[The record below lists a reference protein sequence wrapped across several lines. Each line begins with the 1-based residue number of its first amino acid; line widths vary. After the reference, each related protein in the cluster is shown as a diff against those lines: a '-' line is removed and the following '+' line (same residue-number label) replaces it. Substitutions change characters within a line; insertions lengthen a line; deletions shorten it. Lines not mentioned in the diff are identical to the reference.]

1 MGFFH
6 LGEATMKGKHILLGC
21 ALATLSA
28 NVIAADKAGRG
39 YVGAGYT
46 MLTVSPE
53 GGPDLDLSALG
64 VRGGYYFN
72 KYFSV
77 EGRLAIGVG
86 DDSITETVFDPVL
99 GFITGTLTTSLD
111 YSLGVYAVGHIPVTE
126 QFQLYGLAGFTQ
138 HSVNL
143 EVCVTGF
150 GCDDESYD
158 DSDLSFGVGA
168 EFDMTKNLSL
178 GVEYVSYFTD
188 GEIEDLKY
196 DTDGLGITLN
206 YIF

>member
-1 MGFFH
+1 
-6 LGEATMKGKHILLGC
+6 MKGKFILLGC
-21 ALATLSA
+21 ALAALSA
-28 NVIAADKAGRG
+28 NAVAADKTGRG

-77 EGRLAIGVG
+77 EGRLAFGVG
-86 DDSITETVFDPVL
+86 DDSVSEVVDIGFGPETA
-99 GFITGTLTTSLD
+99 TLTFDLD
-111 YSLGVYAVGHIPVTE
+111 YSLGVYAVGHIPLTD
-126 QFQLYGLAGFTQ
+126 QFQLYGLIGFTQ
-138 HSVNL
+138 HEITVDASIPSL
-143 EVCVTGF
+143 GSGSEGF
-150 GCDDESYD
+150 D

-168 EFDMTKNLSL
+168 EFDMTRNLSL
-178 GVEYVSYFTD
+178 GLEYVSYFTD
-188 GEIEDLKY
+188 GDIDGLKY

>member
-1 MGFFH
+1 
-6 LGEATMKGKHILLGC
+6 MKGKHILLGC
-21 ALATLSA
+21 ALAALSA
-28 NVIAADKAGRG
+28 NAMAADKTGRS

-77 EGRLAIGVG
+77 EGRLAFGVG
-86 DDSITETVFDPVL
+86 DDSVSEVVDIGFGPETA
-99 GFITGTLTTSLD
+99 TLTFDLD
-111 YSLGVYAVGHIPVTE
+111 YSLGVYAVGHIPLTE
-126 QFQLYGLAGFTQ
+126 QFQLYGLVGFTQ
-138 HSVNL
+138 H
-143 EVCVTGF
+143 EVTVSASIPSLGSDSEGF
-150 GCDDESYD
+150 D

-188 GEIEDLKY
+188 GDIDGLKY

>member
-1 MGFFH
+1 
-6 LGEATMKGKHILLGC
+6 MKAKHVLLAC
-21 ALATLSA
+21 ALVALSGNA
-28 NVIAADKAGRG
+28 VAADKTGRG

-77 EGRLAIGVG
+77 EGRLAFGVG
-86 DDSITETVFDPVL
+86 DDSVSEVIDIGFGPETA
-99 GFITGTLTTSLD
+99 TLTFDLD
-111 YSLGVYAVGHIPVTE
+111 YSLGVYAVGHIPLTE
-126 QFQLYGLAGFTQ
+126 QFQLYGLVGFTK
-138 HSVNL
+138 HEITVDASIPSL
-143 EVCVTGF
+143 GSDSESF
-150 GCDDESYD
+150 DDN
-158 DSDLSFGVGA
+158 DLSFGVGA

-188 GEIEDLKY
+188 GDIDGLKY

>member
-1 MGFFH
+1 
-6 LGEATMKGKHILLGC
+6 MKGKHILLAC
-21 ALATLSA
+21 SLLAFSA
-28 NVIAADKAGRG
+28 AATAEADKTGRG

-77 EGRLAIGVG
+77 EGRLAFGVG
-86 DDSITETVFDPVL
+86 DDSVSEVIDIGFGPETA
-99 GFITGTLTTSLD
+99 TLTFDLD
-111 YSLGVYAVGHIPVTE
+111 YSLGVYAVGHIPLTE
-126 QFQLYGLAGFTQ
+126 QFQLYGLVGITK
-138 HSVNL
+138 H
-143 EVCVTGF
+143 EVTVDAFIPSLGGGSESF
-150 GCDDESYD
+150 DDN
-158 DSDLSFGVGA
+158 DLSFGVGA

-188 GEIEDLKY
+188 GDIDGLKY
-196 DTDGLGITLN
+196 DTDGLGITVN

>member
-1 MGFFH
+1 
-6 LGEATMKGKHILLGC
+6 MKGKHILLAC
-21 ALATLSA
+21 SLLAFSA
-28 NVIAADKAGRG
+28 AATAEADKTGRG

-77 EGRLAIGVG
+77 EGRLAFGVG
-86 DDSITETVFDPVL
+86 DDSVSEVIDIGFGPETA
-99 GFITGTLTTSLD
+99 TLTISLD
-111 YSLGVYAVGHIPVTE
+111 YSVGVYAVGHIPLTE
-126 QFQLYGLAGFTQ
+126 QFQLYGLVGITK
-138 HSVNL
+138 H
-143 EVCVTGF
+143 EVTVDAFIPSLGGGSESF
-150 GCDDESYD
+150 DDN
-158 DSDLSFGVGA
+158 DLSFGVGA

-188 GEIEDLKY
+188 GDIDGLKY
-196 DTDGLGITLN
+196 DTDGLGITVN

>member
-1 MGFFH
+1 
-6 LGEATMKGKHILLGC
+6 MKGKYILLGC
-21 ALATLSA
+21 ALAALSA

-77 EGRLAIGVG
+77 EGRFAFGVG
-86 DDSITETVFDPVL
+86 DDSLSVIGDIGFGPEPLSLTFD
-99 GFITGTLTTSLD
+99 LD
-111 YSLGVYAVGHIPVTE
+111 YSIGVYAVGHIPLTE
-126 QFQLYGLAGFTQ
+126 QFQLYGLVGITQ
-138 HSVNL
+138 HEVTIEACAASV
-143 EVCVTGF
+143 
-150 GCDDESYD
+150 GCDSEGFD
-158 DSDLSFGVGA
+158 DSDLGFGVGA
-168 EFDMTKNLSL
+168 EFDMTRNLSL
-178 GVEYVSYFTD
+178 GVEYVAYFTD
-188 GEIEDLKY
+188 AEFEDLGFKY

>member
-1 MGFFH
+1 
-6 LGEATMKGKHILLGC
+6 MKGKYILLGC
-21 ALATLSA
+21 TLLAFSA
-28 NVIAADKAGRG
+28 AATAEADKTGRG

-53 GGPDLDLSALG
+53 GGSDLDLSALG

-77 EGRLAIGVG
+77 EGRLAFGVG
-86 DDSITETVFDPVL
+86 DDSQNLGTVTDPVFGPISLEETVE
-99 GFITGTLTTSLD
+99 LD
-111 YSLGVYAVGHIPVTE
+111 YSIGVYAVGHIPLTE
-126 QFQLYGLAGFTQ
+126 QFQLYGLVGFTQ
-138 HSVNL
+138 HEITDTVCGTAINL
-143 EVCVTGF
+143 GITECLSDSF
-150 GCDDESYD
+150 D

-188 GEIEDLKY
+188 GDIEGLKY

>member
-1 MGFFH
+1 
-6 LGEATMKGKHILLGC
+6 MKGKHILLGC

-28 NVIAADKAGRG
+28 NAIAADKTGRG

-77 EGRLAIGVG
+77 EGRLAFGVG
-86 DDSITETVFDPVL
+86 DDSVSEVIDIGFGPETA
-99 GFITGTLTTSLD
+99 TLTFDLD
-111 YSLGVYAVGHIPVTE
+111 YSLGVYAVGHIPLTE
-126 QFQLYGLAGFTQ
+126 QFQLYGLVGFTK
-138 HSVNL
+138 HEITVDASIPSL
-143 EVCVTGF
+143 GSDSESF
-150 GCDDESYD
+150 DDN
-158 DSDLSFGVGA
+158 DLSFGVGA

-188 GEIEDLKY
+188 GDIDGLKY

>member
-1 MGFFH
+1 
-6 LGEATMKGKHILLGC
+6 MKAKDVLLGC
-21 ALATLSA
+21 ALAALSA
-28 NVIAADKAGRG
+28 NAIAADKTGRG

-64 VRGGYYFN
+64 IRGGYYVN

-77 EGRLAIGVG
+77 EGRLAFGVG
-86 DDSITETVFDPVL
+86 DDSVSEVVDIGFGPETA
-99 GFITGTLTTSLD
+99 TLTFDLD
-111 YSLGVYAVGHIPVTE
+111 YSLGVYAVGHIPLTE
-126 QFQLYGLAGFTQ
+126 QFQLYGLIGLTQ
-138 HSVNL
+138 H
-143 EVCVTGF
+143 EVTVDASIPSLGS
-150 GCDDESYD
+150 GSESYD
-158 DSDLSFGVGA
+158 DNDLSFGVGA

-188 GEIEDLKY
+188 GDIDGLKY

>member
-1 MGFFH
+1 LACSLLAFSAA
-6 LGEATMKGKHILLGC
+6 AT
-21 ALATLSA
+21 AE
-28 NVIAADKAGRG
+28 ADKTGRG

-77 EGRLAIGVG
+77 EGRLAFGVG
-86 DDSITETVFDPVL
+86 DDSVSEVIDIGFGPETA
-99 GFITGTLTTSLD
+99 TLTFDLD
-111 YSLGVYAVGHIPVTE
+111 YSLGVYAVGHIPLTE
-126 QFQLYGLAGFTQ
+126 QFQLYGLVGFTK
-138 HSVNL
+138 HEITVDASIPSL
-143 EVCVTGF
+143 GSDSESF
-150 GCDDESYD
+150 DDN
-158 DSDLSFGVGA
+158 DLSFGVGA

-188 GEIEDLKY
+188 GDIDGLKY
-196 DTDGLGITLN
+196 DTDGLGITVN

>member
-1 MGFFH
+1 
-6 LGEATMKGKHILLGC
+6 MKAKHVLLAC
-21 ALATLSA
+21 ALVALSGNA
-28 NVIAADKAGRG
+28 VAADKTGRG

-77 EGRLAIGVG
+77 EGRLAFGVG
-86 DDSITETVFDPVL
+86 DDSVSGTIDIPGVGTFTGTETV
-99 GFITGTLTTSLD
+99 SLN
-111 YSLGVYAVGHIPVTE
+111 YSLGVYAVGHIPLTA
-126 QFQLYGLAGFTQ
+126 QFQLYGLAGFTK
-138 HSVNL
+138 HEIND
-143 EVCVTGF
+143 EICVTGL
-150 GCDDESYD
+150 GCVDEDFDDN
-158 DSDLSFGVGA
+158 DLSFGVGA

-188 GEIEDLKY
+188 GDIEGLKY
-196 DTDGLGITLN
+196 DTDGFGITLN

>member
-1 MGFFH
+1 
-6 LGEATMKGKHILLGC
+6 MKGKHILLAC
-21 ALATLSA
+21 SLLAFSA
-28 NVIAADKAGRG
+28 AATAEADKTGRG

-77 EGRLAIGVG
+77 EGRLAFGVG
-86 DDSITETVFDPVL
+86 DDSVSEVIDIGFGPETA
-99 GFITGTLTTSLD
+99 TLTFDLD
-111 YSLGVYAVGHIPVTE
+111 YSLGVYAVGHIPLTE
-126 QFQLYGLAGFTQ
+126 QFQLYGLVGFTK
-138 HSVNL
+138 H
-143 EVCVTGF
+143 EVTVDASIPSLGS
-150 GCDDESYD
+150 DSESYD
-158 DSDLSFGVGA
+158 DNDLSFGVGA

-188 GEIEDLKY
+188 GDIDGLKY
-196 DTDGLGITLN
+196 DTDGLGITVN

>member
-1 MGFFH
+1 MR
-6 LGEATMKGKHILLGC
+6 GKYILLGC
-21 ALATLSA
+21 ALAALSA
-28 NVIAADKAGRG
+28 NAVAADKTGRG
-39 YVGAGYT
+39 YVGVGYT
-46 MLTVSPE
+46 MLDVSPE
-53 GGPDLDLSALG
+53 SGPSYDLSALG

-86 DDSITETVFDPVL
+86 DDTQVVGSEFDPGL
-99 GFITGTLTTSLD
+99 GTTITYSVNVELD
-111 YSLGVYAVGHIPVTE
+111 YSIGVYAVGHIPLTE
-126 QFQLYGLAGFTQ
+126 QFQLYGLVGFTQ
-138 HSVNL
+138 HEITTELCGSALGVT
-143 EVCVTGF
+143 VCPVSG
-150 GCDDESYD
+150 GGD

-188 GEIEDLKY
+188 GEIEGDKY

-206 YIF
+206 YLF

>member
-1 MGFFH
+1 
-6 LGEATMKGKHILLGC
+6 MKGKHILLAC
-21 ALATLSA
+21 TLLAFSA
-28 NVIAADKAGRG
+28 TATAEADKTGRG

-77 EGRLAIGVG
+77 EGRLAFGVG
-86 DDSITETVFDPVL
+86 DDSVSEVIDIGFGPETA
-99 GFITGTLTTSLD
+99 TLKFSLD
-111 YSLGVYAVGHIPVTE
+111 YSLGVYAVGHIPLTE
-126 QFQLYGLAGFTQ
+126 QFQLYGLVGFTQ
-138 HSVNL
+138 H
-143 EVCVTGF
+143 EVTVDASIPSLGSDSEGF
-150 GCDDESYD
+150 D

-188 GEIEDLKY
+188 GDIDGLKY

>member
-1 MGFFH
+1 
-6 LGEATMKGKHILLGC
+6 MKGKHILLGC
-21 ALATLSA
+21 ALAALSA
-28 NVIAADKAGRG
+28 NAIAADKTGGG

-53 GGPDLDLSALG
+53 GGPDFDLSALG

-86 DDSITETVFDPVL
+86 DDSMTDTVDVP
-99 GFITGTLTTSLD
+99 GFGTYTGTLTVSLD
-111 YSLGVYAVGHIPVTE
+111 YSLGVYAVGHIPLTE
-126 QFQLYGLAGFTQ
+126 RFQLYGLAGFTQ

-143 EVCVTGF
+143 ELCVPPF
-150 GCDDESYD
+150 GCEDDSYD

-188 GEIEDLKY
+188 GEIEGDKY
-196 DTDGLGITLN
+196 DADGLGITLN
-206 YIF
+206 YLF

>member
-1 MGFFH
+1 
-6 LGEATMKGKHILLGC
+6 MKGKHILLAC
-21 ALATLSA
+21 SLLAFSA
-28 NVIAADKAGRG
+28 AATAEADKTGRG

-77 EGRLAIGVG
+77 EGRLAFGVG
-86 DDSITETVFDPVL
+86 DDSVSEVVDIGAGPETA
-99 GFITGTLTTSLD
+99 TLTFDLD
-111 YSLGVYAVGHIPVTE
+111 YSLGVYAVGHIPLTD
-126 QFQLYGLAGFTQ
+126 QFQLYGLVGFTQ
-138 HSVNL
+138 HEITVGASIPSL
-143 EVCVTGF
+143 GSDSEGF
-150 GCDDESYD
+150 D

-188 GEIEDLKY
+188 GDIEGLKY